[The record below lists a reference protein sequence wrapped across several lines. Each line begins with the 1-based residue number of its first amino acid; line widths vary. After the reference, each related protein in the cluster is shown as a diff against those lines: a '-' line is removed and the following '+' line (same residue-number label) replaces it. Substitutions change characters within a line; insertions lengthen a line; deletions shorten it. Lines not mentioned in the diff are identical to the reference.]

1 MSFARDGFTYIAI
14 AALVAAGMYAAAL
27 NRRSWALWLIA
38 FALTIVALWV
48 AYFFHEPRLPIGRA
62 ERVASYEEGMQV
74 PQQQPIRLTRTTR
87 QVDVLLVTSAAPR
100 VDASMLDGGVSLPEL
115 RIQ

>member
-1 MSFARDGFTYIAI
+1 VSFARDGFTYIAI
-14 AALVAAGMYAAAL
+14 AAFVAAGMYAAAL

-48 AYFFHEPRLPIGRA
+48 AYFFHEPRLPVGRA

-74 PQQQPIRLTRTTR
+74 PRQQPMRLTQTTR
-87 QVDVLLVTSAAPR
+87 QVDVLPLTSAARR
-100 VDASMLDGGVSLPEL
+100 VGDPMLDGGVSLPEL